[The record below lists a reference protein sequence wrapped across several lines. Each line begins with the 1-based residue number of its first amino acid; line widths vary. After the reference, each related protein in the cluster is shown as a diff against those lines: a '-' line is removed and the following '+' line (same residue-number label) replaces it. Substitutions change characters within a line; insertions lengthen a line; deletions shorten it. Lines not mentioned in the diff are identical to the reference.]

1 MASGEQVLGQLKSM
15 VIGLSAKQRIVLVAS
30 ALLTAATIALFVN
43 WIGKPELKPLY
54 TNMEPSDAQSLVAR
68 LAQKNIVAEV
78 SADGKTVSVPAD
90 KLDASRLEMASQGMP
105 HSGRLGFELFD
116 KVNWGQTEFDEKV
129 NYQRALEGELER
141 TIQTLTGV
149 ESARVHLVMPSDSL
163 FVDRQREAK
172 ASVILNMRGHIDQDM
187 QTSIA
192 RLVSGAVDKLR
203 PENVTIVDARSGQPA
218 SLPQHDPL
226 SPEGNL
232 EKELAARMMA
242 TLEPVVG
249 ADRIRGSVN
258 VEYDASTS
266 EENSESYDPKSA
278 VAVSTQKSDEQI
290 GGPLNGGVPGTTSN
304 VPNATSNAK
313 ETVEG
318 DETTQTTRSES
329 NTYVVSKVTK
339 HTLQPAG
346 RIHRISAALVVDDAV
361 DVKEQGGGKRTEQRR
376 KRTAEEMKQIEA
388 LAMAAIGADSA
399 RGDVVAVQNISFRQ
413 PDSYDAPAK
422 QPMAEKV
429 RVVLSNWSMMVRYA
443 VILLLF
449 LLVYFLVLRPVK
461 KQVVS
466 TFKELPANVA
476 ASQNVQAALPEGDL
490 SGQRALLMK
499 KQLVEKVKA
508 EPVSAGRLVQA
519 WLREG
524 GQ

>member
-15 VIGLSAKQRIVLVAS
+15 VTGLSVKQRIALVAA
-30 ALLTAATIALFVN
+30 ALVTAATIALFVS
-43 WIGKPELKPLY
+43 WIGKPEMKPLY
-54 TNMEPSDAQSLVAR
+54 TNMEAADAQSLVSR

-78 SADGKTVSVPAD
+78 SPDGKTVSVPAD

-141 TIQTLTGV
+141 TIQTLSGV
-149 ESARVHLVMPSDSL
+149 ESARVHLVMPADSL
-163 FVDRQREAK
+163 FVDREREAK
-172 ASVILNMRGHIDQDM
+172 ASVILTMHGQINQDM

-203 PENVTIVDARSGQPA
+203 PENVTIVDANSGQPA

-226 SPEGNL
+226 SPAGNL

-266 EENSESYDPKSA
+266 EENQESYDPKSA
-278 VAVSTQKSDEQI
+278 VAVTTQKSDEQI

-318 DETTQTTRSES
+318 EETTQTTRSES
-329 NTYVVSKVTK
+329 NTYVVSKMTK

-361 DVKEQGGGKRTEQRR
+361 DVKEQGGKRVEQRR
-376 KRTAEEMKQIEA
+376 KRTADEMKQIEA
-388 LAMAAIGADSA
+388 LAMAAIGADTA

-413 PDSYDAPAK
+413 PDSYEAPSK
-422 QPMAEKV
+422 LPTTEKI
-429 RVVLSNWSMMVRYA
+429 RVLLTNWSMLVRYGA
-443 VILLLF
+443 MLLLF

-466 TFKELPANVA
+466 TFKELPAHVA
-476 ASQNVQAALPEGDL
+476 AGQKPQSALPEADL
-490 SGQRALLMK
+490 TGQRSLLMK

-508 EPVSAGRLVQA
+508 EPASAGRLVQA

>member
-1 MASGEQVLGQLKSM
+1 MFGQLKSM
-15 VIGLSAKQRIVLVAS
+15 VTGLSMKQRGMLVA
-30 ALLTAATIALFVN
+30 AAVLTAAVIALFVN
-43 WIGKPELKPLY
+43 WIGKPEYKPLY
-54 TNMEPSDAQSLVAR
+54 TNMEAADAQSLVQR
-68 LAQKNIVAEV
+68 LAAKNIVAEV

-116 KVNWGQTEFDEKV
+116 KMNWGQTEFDEKV

-141 TIQTLTGV
+141 TIQTLSGV
-149 ESARVHLVMPSDSL
+149 ENVRVHLVMPSESL
-163 FVDRQREAK
+163 FVDREREAK
-172 ASVILNMRGHIDQDM
+172 ASVILTMRGQITQDM
-187 QTSIA
+187 SASIA

-203 PENVTIVDARSGQPA
+203 AENVTIVDANSGQPA
-218 SLPQHDPL
+218 NLPKHDPL

-266 EENSESYDPKSA
+266 EENQESYDPKSA

-304 VPNATSNAK
+304 VPTANPTAK
-313 ETVEG
+313 DTAEA
-318 DETTQTTRSES
+318 DETSQVSRSES
-329 NTYVVSKVTK
+329 NTYVVSKMTK

-361 DVKEQGGGKRTEQRR
+361 DIAQEGGKRVEHRR
-376 KRTAEEMKQIEA
+376 KRTADEMKQIEA
-388 LAMAAIGADSA
+388 LAIAAIGADAA

-413 PDSYDAPAK
+413 VDGPTEALAK
-422 QPMAEKV
+422 LPVSERV
-429 RVVLSNWSMMVRYA
+429 RVVLTNWSTLVRYA
-443 VILLLF
+443 AMFLLF

-461 KQVVS
+461 RQVVT
-466 TFKELPANVA
+466 TFRELPAHVS
-476 ASQNVQAALPEGDL
+476 ASQRAQAEISEGDVG
-490 SGQRALLMK
+490 GQRALVMK
-499 KQLVEKVKA
+499 KQLVDKVKA